1 MKRRIA
7 LCLSLLLLAALSA
20 CKKGSDKE
28 QNTIEQEITEQKTEE
43 NSEIAENETGST
55 VNPDAITVS
64 NVAELIKAIAPDSN
78 IILAPG
84 NYNFSKVTEEEIALS
99 SDYVNK
105 EYLKEYESLL
115 ISDVTGLTLEAS
127 EDGKVE
133 LVTENGGASVL
144 EIRKSENV
152 MLRGLTCGHEV
163 EKGTCSGGVLY
174 AEDCKNLTVE
184 NCRLYG
190 CGTEGIWTQRVDGL
204 NVKGTEIFECS
215 ESVFSF
221 DETGAIF
228 DNCRFHDNYGDY
240 LFYFSD
246 GSDILV
252 MDTEICDNQGYM
264 MLDYSE
270 FGDDTDNRHITFR
283 NCTFKDNS
291 RINRAPVFPYATFVN
306 CEFPNDSVSS
316 AVGTAYEELV
326 ERFYNLASDPYSIV
340 DIAEYGE
347 FGVIE
352 SARSMEENALAGI
365 GYTIEDLSGDG
376 IPELVVGTLPEYGGQ
391 INAVYTLVDDCP
403 EFVFEGWYRS
413 SYSYLG
419 DGRFYY
425 YGSSGASETGQ
436 GYYSLSKD
444 GTTLNCEEFYFTH
457 AEREDYSDLK
467 VYYNTTGSWDIK
479 ASEESDMTLDMF
491 WDLEPFS
498 SEELSLTSF
507 ADYELERGPQAPLQ
521 DGSLILREI
530 D

>member
-20 CKKGSDKE
+20 CKKGLNKE

-43 NSEIAENETGST
+43 NSEIAENKTDSK

-64 NVAELIKAIAPDSN
+64 NVAELIKAIASDSY

-84 NYNFSKVTEEEIALS
+84 KYNFSKVTEEEIALS

-221 DETGAIF
+221 DETGATF

-283 NCTFKDNS
+283 NCTFKDNRDKQS
-291 RINRAPVFPYATFVN
+291 PCLSIRHI
-306 CEFPNDSVSS
+306 CE
-316 AVGTAYEELV
+316 L
-326 ERFYNLASDPYSIV
+326 
-340 DIAEYGE
+340 
-347 FGVIE
+347 
-352 SARSMEENALAGI
+352 
-365 GYTIEDLSGDG
+365 
-376 IPELVVGTLPEYGGQ
+376 
-391 INAVYTLVDDCP
+391 
-403 EFVFEGWYRS
+403 
-413 SYSYLG
+413 
-419 DGRFYY
+419 
-425 YGSSGASETGQ
+425 
-436 GYYSLSKD
+436 
-444 GTTLNCEEFYFTH
+444 
-457 AEREDYSDLK
+457 
-467 VYYNTTGSWDIK
+467 
-479 ASEESDMTLDMF
+479 
-491 WDLEPFS
+491 
-498 SEELSLTSF
+498 
-507 ADYELERGPQAPLQ
+507 
-521 DGSLILREI
+521 
-530 D
+530 